1 MPQMA
6 LAILSRTFFT
16 ALNTPLPRYL
26 SFSPS
31 RSSQASCSPVLAPL
45 GTLARPTAPPSS
57 STSTS
62 TVGFPLESST
72 CRART
77 LEMIVRDIRNS
88 SPNISSAARLI
99 EVQLRQVISSVLT
112 DWKRG
117 KKPALPGNV
126 SVVFWAFAFAKYVA
140 VTRHFDLLTYP
151 SSLPGPLD
159 RLLAAPQ
166 EPLRATALVQS
177 PAPGKLFG
185 RCVELGPESKC
196 WGAVEIPEN
205 PPSSIFELS
214 IYFPYHDAC
223 CQPPLWMALGAE
235 VLLMHTHVR
244 YVSNR

>member
-205 PPSSIFELS
+205 LRPLS
-214 IYFPYHDAC
+214 LSCRSTFPITTLVVSHPCGWRWA
-223 CQPPLWMALGAE
+223 PKF
-235 VLLMHTHVR
+235 LLMHTHVR